1 MKDTDPR
8 FAIISGMKPVDTK
21 KGLTQFSQAENE
33 AARSLV
39 QEIHDYN
46 LDLCPKPEIPPDILV
61 QLTRW
66 TSIRDNEMVANQ
78 MSKARRL
85 NP

>member
-1 MKDTDPR
+1 MEDTDPR
-8 FAIISGMKPVDTK
+8 FAIISKLKRGDIRT
-21 KGLTQFSQAENE
+21 GLTQFSQAENE
-33 AARSLV
+33 AAKSLV

-61 QLTRW
+61 NLTRW

-78 MSKARRL
+78 TVKSHL